1 MRIIA
6 LIDDADVV
14 ECILTHLKVWDPIPD
29 PISPAG
35 ADPPWPDGETLPL
48 SYHPVPDIACAPV
61 WTPALGSVT
70 PKTAEFMSPS
80 NDCARVTYKPFLL
93 WMRRSR
99 FPLHS
104 ASPRGF
110 ASISTRT
117 WSRRRNRISFY
128 DGLTFVN
135 ALVVDSSR
143 PSRHSPVIM
152 GTGWAARRPQ
162 YTSPQRLHQI
172 CANRGLANY

>member
-29 PISPAG
+29 PISPVG

-99 FPLHS
+99 FP
-104 ASPRGF
+104 RGRL
-110 ASISTRT
+110 S
-117 WSRRRNRISFY
+117 
-128 DGLTFVN
+128 
-135 ALVVDSSR
+135 DSSCHR
-143 PSRHSPVIM
+143 PEFDRI
-152 GTGWAARRPQ
+152 ARRLECLKHIRSKILNTLDADRQ
-162 YTSPQRLHQI
+162 ADQVL
-172 CANRGLANY
+172 